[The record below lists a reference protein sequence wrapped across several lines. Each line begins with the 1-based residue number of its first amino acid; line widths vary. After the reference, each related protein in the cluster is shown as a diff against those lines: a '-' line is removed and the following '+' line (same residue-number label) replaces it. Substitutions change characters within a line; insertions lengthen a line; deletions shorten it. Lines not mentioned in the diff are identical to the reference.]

1 MSKILK
7 RPLFNMGGRAGAL
20 NSGIISGFSKGGMTR
35 PTYQQGGIATH
46 TMPNGTVM
54 RGATH
59 QNRNDYKHG
68 GVSQRQGF
76 SRGSYVDM
84 LDEYVTKP
92 TQPQGM
98 TSSDYL
104 RLAAAGAQIMGATP
118 VSSKSGIG
126 GALANSA
133 GALSNL
139 GTDLANSRD
148 TRDASYRQE
157 LNAYNRLRAG
167 TAIEQRITQDSNQF
181 QRDLQDDQQAFS
193 LEKVEAETE
202 AAISILQKELD
213 LFPDKYK
220 KEFQLK
226 ESRANELIEEMK
238 NPELTQEDY
247 LQKKDILINIVYGD
261 WTRLIT
267 SEKSDLMKDDDFLKA
282 MNRNIQDAVALS
294 KIKPGEPGH
303 PNKYTGMTATA
314 ISKQL
319 YTRAFEESGLID
331 LYVPPYSGREASATG
346 GRVGRNMGGPMD
358 MSNALPTPGFEPGS
372 GPDPDPGSPPVMT
385 ASADQ
390 PMSLTFKELR
400 QRLPAE
406 VSDNVIQLIL
416 NSEEAMIDFAQLQ
429 TPQDITRFNQKYN
442 TDLELPTV
450 A

>member
-1 MSKILK
+1 
-7 RPLFNMGGRAGAL
+7 MGGRAGAMD
-20 NSGIISGFSKGGMTR
+20 SGIISGFAKPSYKIGG
-35 PTYQQGGIATH
+35 A
-46 TMPNGTVM
+46 V
-54 RGATH
+54 
-59 QNRNDYKHG
+59 
-68 GVSQRQGF
+68 QRQGF
-76 SRGSYVDM
+76 AGGNYVDM
-84 LDEYVTKP
+84 LDQYVQAPK
-92 TQPQGM
+92 QQQGM
-98 TSSDYL
+98 TTSDYL

-118 VSSKSGIG
+118 VSSKSGVM

-133 GALSNL
+133 APLASL

-148 TRDASYRQE
+148 TRDAAYRKE
-157 LNAYNRLRAG
+157 LSDYNRLRAG
-167 TAIEQRITQDSNQF
+167 TAIEQRVTEDKNAF
-181 QRDLQDDQQAFS
+181 QKELQDDEQAFS

-226 ESRANELIEEMK
+226 ESRANQLIEEMK
-238 NPELTQEDY
+238 DPELSQEDY
-247 LQKKDILINIVYGD
+247 LQKKDILTNIVYGD

-267 SEKSDLMKDDDFLKA
+267 SEKADLMKDSDFLEAIGK
-282 MNRNIQDAVALS
+282 NIRDAVKLS

-303 PNKYTGMTATA
+303 PNKYTDMTEAA
-314 ISKQL
+314 ITKQL

-331 LYVPPYSGREASATG
+331 LYVPPYAGREESATG
-346 GRVGRNMGGPMD
+346 GRVGRNMGGPMAMGTD
-358 MSNALPTPGFEPGS
+358 PYQERYREKQLDPGPMEPG
-372 GPDPDPGSPPVMT
+372 GLPDDPNAPPIMT

>member
-1 MSKILK
+1 
-7 RPLFNMGGRAGAL
+7 
-20 NSGIISGFSKGGMTR
+20 
-35 PTYQQGGIATH
+35 
-46 TMPNGTVM
+46 M

-76 SRGSYVDM
+76 SRGRYVDM

-193 LEKVEAETE
+193 IEKVEAETT
-202 AAISILQKELD
+202 AAISILQKELE

-238 NPELTQEDY
+238 NPKLTQEDY
-247 LQKKDILINIVYGD
+247 LQKKDILTNIVYGD

-267 SEKSDLMKDDDFLKA
+267 GEKADLMKDDDFLKA
-282 MNRNIQDAVALS
+282 MGKNIRSAITLS
-294 KIKPGEPGH
+294 QIKEGEPGY
-303 PNKYTGMTATA
+303 PNKYIGKTEAEITK
-314 ISKQL
+314 IL
-319 YTRAFEESGLID
+319 YQRAFEESGLID
-331 LYVPPYSGREASATG
+331 LYIPPYAGVVREESATG
-346 GRVGRNMGGPMD
+346 GRVGRNMGGPM
-358 MSNALPTPGFEPGS
+358 TPGFEPGS

-390 PMSLTFKELR
+390 PMALTFKELR

>member
-1 MSKILK
+1 
-7 RPLFNMGGRAGAL
+7 MGGRAGAMD
-20 NSGIISGFSKGGMTR
+20 SGIISGFAKPSYKIGG
-35 PTYQQGGIATH
+35 A
-46 TMPNGTVM
+46 V
-54 RGATH
+54 
-59 QNRNDYKHG
+59 
-68 GVSQRQGF
+68 QRQGF
-76 SRGSYVDM
+76 AGGGNYVDM
-84 LDEYVTKP
+84 LDQYVQAPK
-92 TQPQGM
+92 QQQGM
-98 TSSDYL
+98 TTSDYL

-118 VSSKSGIG
+118 VSSKSGVM

-133 GALSNL
+133 APLASL

-148 TRDASYRQE
+148 TRDAAYRKE
-157 LNAYNRLRAG
+157 LSDYNRLRAG
-167 TAIEQRITQDSNQF
+167 TAIEQRVTEDKNAF
-181 QRDLQDDQQAFS
+181 QKELQDDEQEFS

-226 ESRANELIEEMK
+226 ESRANQLIEEMK
-238 NPELTQEDY
+238 DPELSQEDY
-247 LQKKDILINIVYGD
+247 LQKKDILTNIVYGD

-267 SEKSDLMKDDDFLKA
+267 SEKADLMKDSDFLNA
-282 MNRNIQDAVALS
+282 ININIRNAVALS
-294 KIKPGEPGH
+294 KIKPGQPGH
-303 PNKYTGMTATA
+303 PNKYTDMTEAE

-331 LYVPPYSGREASATG
+331 LYVPPYSGREESATG

-358 MSNALPTPGFEPGS
+358 MPNALPTPGFEPGS

>member
-1 MSKILK
+1 
-7 RPLFNMGGRAGAL
+7 MGGRAGAMD
-20 NSGIISGFSKGGMTR
+20 SGIVSGFAKPSYKIGG
-35 PTYQQGGIATH
+35 A
-46 TMPNGTVM
+46 V
-54 RGATH
+54 
-59 QNRNDYKHG
+59 
-68 GVSQRQGF
+68 QRQGF
-76 SRGSYVDM
+76 AGGNYVDM
-84 LDEYVTKP
+84 LDQYI
-92 TQPQGM
+92 QPPKQQTGM
-98 TSSDYL
+98 TTSDYL

-118 VSSKSGIG
+118 VSSKSGVM

-133 GALSNL
+133 TPLASL

-148 TRDASYRQE
+148 TRDAAYRKE
-157 LNAYNRLRAG
+157 LSDYNRLRAG
-167 TAIEQRITQDSNQF
+167 TAIEQRVTEDKNAF
-181 QRDLQDDQQAFS
+181 QKELQDDEQAFS
-193 LEKVEAETE
+193 LEKVEAETD

-226 ESRANELIEEMK
+226 ESRANQLIEEMK
-238 NPELTQEDY
+238 DPELSQEDY
-247 LQKKDILINIVYGD
+247 LQKKDILTNIVYGD

-267 SEKSDLMKDDDFLKA
+267 SEKSDLMKDNDFLEAIGK
-282 MNRNIQDAVALS
+282 NIRNAVKLS
-294 KIKPGEPGH
+294 QIKPGEPGH
-303 PNKYTGMTATA
+303 PNKYTGMTEAA

-358 MSNALPTPGFEPGS
+358 MPNALPTPGFEPGS